1 MALLKVF
8 YTDNR
13 VVAVLAQSPSLINR
27 LAMFLSCTVARLVLG
42 KKSSSG
48 GML

>member
-8 YTDNR
+8 FTDNC
-13 VVAVLAQSPSLINR
+13 VAAVLAQSHSLTMLLR
-27 LAMFLSCTVARLVLG
+27 CAQARLVLG

-48 GML
+48 GLL